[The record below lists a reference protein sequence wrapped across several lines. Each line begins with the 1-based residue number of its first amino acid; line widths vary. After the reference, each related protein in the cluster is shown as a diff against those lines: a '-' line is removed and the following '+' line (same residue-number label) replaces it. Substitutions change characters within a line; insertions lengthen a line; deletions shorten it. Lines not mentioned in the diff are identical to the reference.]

1 MVIENGWVDGLAYVD
16 ASFNIDSLNLLS
28 FYIQKYLLYM
38 NT

>member
-1 MVIENGWVDGLAYVD
+1 MVIENGWMDGLAYVD
-16 ASFNIDSLNLLS
+16 VSFNIDGLNLLS